1 MQYQG
6 VLTKMQTEL
15 QNPVQYYLVFE
26 DDFIHVNQLLDK
38 EIRIE
43 FLKYQCLLLQE
54 WWQTNFPASIRKLAV
69 TAIFS

>member
-43 FLKYQCLLLQE
+43 FLNYQCLACGL
-54 WWQTNFPASIRKLAV
+54 NKKIYRHGF
-69 TAIFS
+69 FF